1 MIVARARQTLAAPAS
16 VTTGL
21 AGDTLRVAGNASLNW
36 LSKLRGGLPIA
47 GVAHVDL
54 SAVRVTLPRGIDELR
69 RRVELK
75 RVLFAPGSSRMA
87 DAELS
92 DLRALAATMRQ
103 LFDSVAAIGAS
114 LRVDLVG
121 RTDPSGTDETNQ
133 SLAQVRVDAVMRSL
147 TALAVPAAI
156 LNGRPLATAL
166 PLPAANADE
175 QARINRSVSFEV
187 VVTSESRAPR
197 GP

>member
-1 MIVARARQTLAAPAS
+1 M
-16 VTTGL
+16 
-21 AGDTLRVAGNASLNW
+21 
-36 LSKLRGGLPIA
+36 
-47 GVAHVDL
+47 
-54 SAVRVTLPRGIDELR
+54 R
-69 RRVELK
+69 RRVEVK
-75 RVLFAPGSSRMA
+75 RVLFAPGSSA
-87 DAELS
+87 VPDAAVA
-92 DLRALAATMRQ
+92 DLRAQAAMMRQ
-103 LFDSVAAIGAS
+103 LFDSVAAVGAS

-121 RTDPSGTDETNQ
+121 RTDPAGTDETNQ
-133 SLAQVRVDAVMRSL
+133 SLAQLRVDAVLRRL

-187 VVTSESRAPR
+187 VVTNESRAPR

>member
-1 MIVARARQTLAAPAS
+1 
-16 VTTGL
+16 VT
-21 AGDTLRVAGNASLNW
+21 
-36 LSKLRGGLPIA
+36 
-47 GVAHVDL
+47 
-54 SAVRVTLPRGIDELR
+54 
-69 RRVELK
+69 
-75 RVLFAPGSSRMA
+75 
-87 DAELS
+87 DAEVS
-92 DLRALAATMRQ
+92 DLRAQAATMRQ
-103 LFDSVAAIGAS
+103 LFDSVTAIGAS

-133 SLAQVRVDAVMRSL
+133 SLAQLRVDGVMRRL
-147 TALAVPAAI
+147 TSLAVPAAI

-187 VVTSESRAPR
+187 VVTNESRAPR